1 MIERHECV
9 VGAKRSKTIK
19 SLVHRHKKRK
29 FRACTNMTNLW
40 FVNDRAEDTLSTLAV
55 DTLAVDTLAVD
66 TLAAA
71 VGIHAAVDTLVAA
84 VDTPAAVVVGTLAAV
99 VVGTLAAAAVGTL
112 AAAAAVG
119 TLAAAA
125 VVGSRLPVP
134 CQKTWLSF
142 VGFVWLE

>member
-55 DTLAVDTLAVD
+55 DTLAVDTLA
-66 TLAAA
+66 AA

-84 VDTPAAVVVGTLAAV
+84 VGIHAAVDNPAAVV
-99 VVGTLAAAAVGTL
+99 VGTL

-119 TLAAAA
+119 TLAAAAVVGTLAA

>member
-55 DTLAVDTLAVD
+55 DTLAVDTLA
-66 TLAAA
+66 AA

-112 AAAAAVG
+112 AAAAVVG
-119 TLAAAA
+119 TLAA

-134 CQKTWLSF
+134 CQKTWLGF

>member
-55 DTLAVDTLAVD
+55 DTLAVDTLA
-66 TLAAA
+66 AA

-84 VDTPAAVVVGTLAAV
+84 VGIHAAVDNPAAV

-112 AAAAAVG
+112 AAAAVVG
-119 TLAAAA
+119 TLAA

>member
-55 DTLAVDTLAVD
+55 DTLAVDTLA
-66 TLAAA
+66 AA

-84 VDTPAAVVVGTLAAV
+84 VDTPAAVVVGTLAA
-99 VVGTLAAAAVGTL
+99 AAVGTL
-112 AAAAAVG
+112 AAAAVVG
-119 TLAAAA
+119 TLAA

-134 CQKTWLSF
+134 CQKTWLGF

>member
-84 VDTPAAVVVGTLAAV
+84 VGIHAAVDNPAAVV
-99 VVGTLAAAAVGTL
+99 VGTL

-125 VVGSRLPVP
+125 VVGTLAAVVGSRLPVP
-134 CQKTWLSF
+134 CQKTWLGF

>member
-55 DTLAVDTLAVD
+55 DTLAVDTLA
-66 TLAAA
+66 AA

-84 VDTPAAVVVGTLAAV
+84 VGIHAAVDNPAAV

-112 AAAAAVG
+112 AAAAVVG
-119 TLAAAA
+119 TLAA

-134 CQKTWLSF
+134 CQKTWLGF

>member
-55 DTLAVDTLAVD
+55 DTLAVDTLA
-66 TLAAA
+66 AA

-84 VDTPAAVVVGTLAAV
+84 VGIHAAVDNPAAVV
-99 VVGTLAAAAVGTL
+99 VGTL

-125 VVGSRLPVP
+125 VVGTLAAVVGSRLPVP
-134 CQKTWLSF
+134 CQKTWLGF

>member
-55 DTLAVDTLAVD
+55 DTLAVDTLA
-66 TLAAA
+66 AA

-112 AAAAAVG
+112 AAAAVVG
-119 TLAAAA
+119 TLAA

>member
-1 MIERHECV
+1 
-9 VGAKRSKTIK
+9 
-19 SLVHRHKKRK
+19 
-29 FRACTNMTNLW
+29 MTNLW

-55 DTLAVDTLAVD
+55 DTLAVDTLA
-66 TLAAA
+66 AA

-84 VDTPAAVVVGTLAAV
+84 VGIHAAVDNPAAVV
-99 VVGTLAAAAVGTL
+99 
-112 AAAAAVG
+112 VG

-134 CQKTWLSF
+134 CQKTWLGF